1 MFLLF
6 LLIPLLASTIGS
18 IVGAG
23 GGVIIKPVLDMLG
36 VMPVKTLSFCSGCAV
51 LSMSVASL
59 IRGRNDDVKLDLKV
73 STSLATGAVFGGII
87 GKDLLEL
94 TANAFETE
102 SMLGAMQSILLAV
115 TMVIVII
122 YVCIKSKVRSMN
134 IKNALVSVV
143 IGLLLGAISSYVG
156 IGGGPLN
163 VAVLLFFFGMDAK
176 TAAKNSIFII
186 VFSQLAS
193 IFMCLFTHTVPEFS
207 WFYLILMSVGGILGA
222 MLGNWISK
230 RIDNRAVEF
239 LLKLLTL
246 FVAIISV
253 INAINYLN

>member
-94 TANAFETE
+94 TANAFENE
-102 SMLGAMQSILLAV
+102 SILGAMQSILLAV

-122 YVCIKSKVRSMN
+122 YICIKSKVRSMN

-156 IGGGPLN
+156 N

-193 IFMCLFTHTVPEFS
+193 IFMSLFTHTVPEFS